1 MTRILSLP
9 LSLALLASLAAPA
22 PAQAGGLLGL
32 VGDAVRSNVSNPRND
47 PAVQAEQDFYD
58 NQTRDERQGDSAVQ
72 AEQDFYDN
80 QTRAERDY
88 YASQNR

>member
-1 MTRILSLP
+1 MTRTFV
-9 LSLALLASLAAPA
+9 LALVAGLATV

-32 VGDAVRSNVSNPRND
+32 VGDVVTSNVSNPRND

-58 NQTRDERQGDSAVQ
+58 NQTRDERQPDSAVQ

-80 QTRAERDY
+80 QSRAERDY
-88 YASQNR
+88 YAAQNR

>member
-1 MTRILSLP
+1 MTRTLP
-9 LSLALLASLAAPA
+9 LSLALLAGLAATA

-32 VGDAVRSNVSNPRND
+32 VQDAVNSNVSDPND
-47 PAVQAEQDFYD
+47 DEAVRAEREFYD

-72 AEQDFYDN
+72 AEQDYYDG

-88 YASQNR
+88 YASQNN

>member
-1 MTRILSLP
+1 
-9 LSLALLASLAAPA
+9 
-22 PAQAGGLLGL
+22 
-32 VGDAVRSNVSNPRND
+32 
-47 PAVQAEQDFYD
+47 VQAEQDFYD